1 MTAMFPAWKR
11 RTWLMVL
18 AVAVLGLFAANGHL
32 VYVAFQ
38 SQPEC
43 VTDTDGGLQAAKA
56 AC

>member
-1 MTAMFPAWKR
+1 MTAMFPSWKR

-18 AVAVLGLFAANGHL
+18 AAAVLALFIANGHL

-43 VTDTDGGLQAAKA
+43 VTAGGLQAAKA

>member
-1 MTAMFPAWKR
+1 MFPTWKR

-18 AVAVLGLFAANGHL
+18 AAAVLALFVANGHL

-43 VTDTDGGLQAAKA
+43 VTAGGLQAAKA